1 MAGEKDTNIDKV
13 ASEGISFT
21 SSRKWKKDEPDPEPD
36 VEILEEPEPAIDE
49 EYIARQERLQVAY
62 ENSKAINYSGMA
74 LNGTGLWAMVFGI
87 SGQLS
92 SPEAFEM
99 VNSLNDTFGL
109 GIDYQAFIDKL
120 EEWKGHLIS
129 LMVSSQTAMVWY
141 QDVRSKMKK
150 CDSKDSFIKFVNDEL
165 GKVI

>member
-1 MAGEKDTNIDKV
+1 MSDEKNINKV

-21 SSRKWKKDEPDPEPD
+21 NTRNWDRDEPSPEPD
-36 VEILEEPEPAIDE
+36 VEIPAEPEPAIDE
-49 EYIARQERLQVAY
+49 EYIARQEKLQVAY
-62 ENSKAINYSGMA
+62 ENAKTINYSGMA

-109 GIDYQAFIDKL
+109 GVDYQAFIDTL

-141 QDVRSKMKK
+141 QDIRSKMKK
-150 CDSKDSFIKFVNDEL
+150 LDSKDSFLKFVNDEL
-165 GKVI
+165 GRLI